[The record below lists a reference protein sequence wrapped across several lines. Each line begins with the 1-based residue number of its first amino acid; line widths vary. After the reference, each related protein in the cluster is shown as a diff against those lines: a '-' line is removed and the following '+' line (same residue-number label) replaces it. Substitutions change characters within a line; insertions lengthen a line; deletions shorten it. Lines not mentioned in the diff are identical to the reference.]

1 MAPSAQISPSFP
13 ENWAKEHRPTKSPYK
28 GWVPSTQ
35 SHGAAGRL
43 TTQESTSLVPK
54 LLAPTLD
61 LAGPGWGGCVESRRD
76 MSVGPETAPP
86 ARSRGPRRRAGVV
99 LPHPHP

>member
-1 MAPSAQISPSFP
+1 M
-13 ENWAKEHRPTKSPYK
+13 
-28 GWVPSTQ
+28 PSTQ

-61 LAGPGWGGCVESRRD
+61 LAGPGGEGGVCGEQ
-76 MSVGPETAPP
+76 
-86 ARSRGPRRRAGVV
+86 AGHVCGS
-99 LPHPHP
+99 